1 MKNVFRRS
9 FAAMAL
15 LACVLPGSAQ
25 EFRSSYFSKM
35 SKFNHQMNPAM
46 IDENYGAFLL
56 GQVSATATGNVG
68 LGNFVYEVNDIEGED
83 YVSFMSNRIDKNTFL
98 SDLEAENEFN
108 VYLNYNLFSA
118 VFDRWGGSNLVELN
132 LRSSANA
139 VVPYEF
145 FKFAKEEGVENEY
158 HMKDLN
164 FTTQNYFELA
174 LGHARNINE
183 KLRVGAKVKL
193 LVGAAYADFKVNN
206 LELVKQPS
214 LYKWSVKGDV
224 RLNAA
229 LMDCPPA
236 YDEDYISDGRKRID
250 GFDDIKPGISGF
262 GLAADLGAT
271 YQLTEDLTLS
281 AGITDLGF
289 IKWQGVHTASS
300 AGEYE
305 FDGFKHS
312 SVAASGSLDNGSLED
327 LQKDLE
333 DLFAIY
339 DDGEKDINETL
350 AATVNAG
357 AEYTMP
363 FYRKMSVGVLYTG
376 RFHGDYSWHQ
386 GMVSANVRPLNWL
399 EVNAN
404 ASMTSTGFAMGGLV
418 NFKLGSVGLYVG
430 SDQLIGSLPS
440 EILTAKDAN
449 SQLTFGM
456 TISL

>member
-35 SKFNHQMNPAM
+35 SKFNHQMNPAL

-68 LGNFVYEVNDIEGED
+68 LGNFVYEVNDVEGED
-83 YVSFMSNRIDKNTFL
+83 YVSFMSDRVDTNAFL
-98 SDLEAENEFN
+98 SDLEAENKFN
-108 VYLNYNLFSA
+108 FYLNYNLFS
-118 VFDRWGGSNLVELN
+118 FGFKGWGGSNLLELN
-132 LRSSANA
+132 LRSSMNA
-139 VVPYEF
+139 IVPYEF
-145 FKFAKEEGVENEY
+145 FKFAKEEGVGSEY
-158 HMKDLN
+158 HVNDMTFN
-164 FTTQNYFELA
+164 TQNYLELA
-174 LGHARNINE
+174 LGHARDITD
-183 KLRVGAKVKL
+183 KLRVGAKVKV
-193 LVGAAYADFKVNN
+193 LVGAAYADFDVNN
-206 LELVKQPS
+206 LDIVKES
-214 LYKWSVKGDV
+214 NLKWKVQGDMH
-224 RLNAA
+224 LEAA
-229 LMDCPPA
+229 LMDSEVK
-236 YDEDYISDGRKRID
+236 YSQQMSQDGRRRIK
-250 GFDDIKPGISGF
+250 GFDDFTF
-262 GLAADLGAT
+262 GLSGLGIAADLGAT
-271 YQLTEDLTLS
+271 YKLTDDLTLS
-281 AGITDLGF
+281 AAVTDLGF
-289 IKWQGVHTASS
+289 IKWKDVHAATS

-305 FDGFKHS
+305 FDGFQYSKEAT
-312 SVAASGSLDNGSLED
+312 AAGKTKDAALDD

-333 DLFAIY
+333 QLFALY
-339 DDGEKDINETL
+339 EDADRDVNQTL

-418 NFKLGSVGLYVG
+418 NFKLGGVGLYVG